1 MSNQNKLFKF
11 LQKLRKSLAKK
22 DTKNSDLDYKANGI
36 LEAIGTKSN
45 IITLDACY
53 SRIRLTVKDASI
65 INQVKLKQLGASKI
79 IKLEYNNY
87 QIVVGA
93 IADSLVQHIKAI
105 IKKA

>member
-1 MSNQNKLFKF
+1 MGKQNKILEL
-11 LQKLRKSLAKK
+11 LQKLRKSFSKK
-22 DTKNSDLDYKANGI
+22 NTKNSDLDYKAKGI

-45 IITLDACY
+45 IISLDACY
-53 SRIRLTVKDASI
+53 SRIRLTVKDPSL

-87 QIVVGA
+87 QIVFGA
-93 IADSLVQHIKAI
+93 IADSLVHHIKVI